1 MNGPAPPSAGG
12 IGWPNGA
19 PCAVA
24 FTFDVDAES
33 PLLAV
38 RPDFADRMSTMSQ
51 QAYGPEVGVPR
62 LLGMLD
68 ECQIRSTFFV
78 PGYTARRYPDAIKAI
93 AADGHEIAHHGY
105 LHEPLAGKSPA
116 EEATLLDQGLAALSE
131 AAGVTPVGYRAPFWE
146 ASWHTP
152 RLLAERGFLYDS
164 SLMNSDYPYELA
176 AGDGS
181 IVELP
186 ITWSLDDWGQF
197 CYVPEFSGN
206 GMIADPAAVCAMW
219 QQDFEAMSAVG
230 GLWILT
236 NHPFLS
242 GRPGR
247 TRALRDLI
255 AHVAQQSGAWIA
267 PLGEIATYVR
277 SLRLAPREITKPVL

>member
-1 MNGPAPPSAGG
+1 VTSPSVS
-12 IGWPNGA
+12 WPDGA
-19 PCAVA
+19 RCAVA

-38 RPDFADRMSTMSQ
+38 RPDFADRMTTMSQ

-62 LLGMLD
+62 LLSLLD
-68 ECQIRSTFFV
+68 DCQIRSTFFV
-78 PGYTARRYPDAIKAI
+78 PGYTARRYPEAIKEI
-93 AADGHEIAHHGY
+93 AANGHEIAHHGY
-105 LHEPLAGKSPA
+105 LHEPLNGKSPA
-116 EEATLLDQGLAALSE
+116 EEAALLDQGLAAL
-131 AAGVTPVGYRAPFWE
+131 ADVAGVTPAGYRAPFWE
-146 ASWHTP
+146 ATWHTP
-152 RLLAERGFLYDS
+152 QLLAERGFLYDS
-164 SLMNSDYPYELA
+164 SLMNSDHPYELLVPSL
-176 AGDGS
+176 GS

-186 ITWSLDDWGQF
+186 IAWGLDDWGQY

-236 NHPFLS
+236 NHPFLT

-247 TRALRDLI
+247 ARGLRALVE
-255 AHVAQQSGAWIA
+255 HVAAQPGVWIA
-267 PLGEIATYVR
+267 TLAEIATHVR
-277 SLRLAPREITKPVL
+277 SLGLTPRELSKPVL